1 MIFSVFLDIIC
12 LIKCH
17 NKTIFTQEIDLS
29 TRESHPAKVAVFR
42 YCCVLVVADLSLYSQ
57 ARNCVAFQ

>member
-17 NKTIFTQEIDLS
+17 KKTSFTQEIDRVQGNLIL
-29 TRESHPAKVAVFR
+29 PK
-42 YCCVLVVADLSLYSQ
+42 
-57 ARNCVAFQ
+57 